1 MNKKRVYTI
10 IYLIC
15 LVLLINSLPFSMIID
30 NKLILFG
37 INIIIKIV
45 SIVYIIKYIKK
56 EELNNI
62 KIKTITKNDFKIIP
76 LLLLCCSNFIVAI
89 VQKTN
94 INKKIDLFVIISGL
108 ITSIGVAIVEELL
121 FRSQVLDEFLKYKTK
136 FQSLIYSSLIFGS
149 VHLLNISS
157 IGSIPTILVQV
168 GYTFFL
174 GMILGTVYLFSNNII
189 LPIIFHILF
198 NFIND
203 ILVIELFPIKWNTTF
218 FIVNVGIGIVVA
230 VYALLILKKLSL
242 KEGKKNASVH
252 MDN

>member
-1 MNKKRVYTI
+1 MNKKRLYTI

-15 LVLLINSLPFSMIID
+15 LILLINGLPFSIFID
-30 NKLILFG
+30 NKFVLFA
-37 INIIIKIV
+37 INIIIKIL

-56 EELNNI
+56 EELNSI
-62 KIKTITKNDFKIIP
+62 KTKTITKSDLKLVP
-76 LLLLCCSNFIVAI
+76 LLILCCSNLFVAI
-89 VQKTN
+89 GQKTN
-94 INKKIDLFVIISGL
+94 FNDSIDLFVIISGL
-108 ITSIGVAIVEELL
+108 ITSIGVGIVEELL

-157 IGSIPTILVQV
+157 LASIPTIFVQV

-174 GMILGTVYLFSNNII
+174 GMILGIIYLNSKNII

-203 ILVIELFPIKWNTTF
+203 ILVIELFPIKWDLTF
-218 FIVNVGIGIVVA
+218 FLINIGIGIIVSA
-230 VYALLILKKLSL
+230 YALLILKKFLL
-242 KEGKKNASVH
+242 KESEKDASVH